1 MAMQIALPLGWS
13 TEKSNSTG
21 HVYYFNWK
29 TGESTWVHPAQKSGK
44 VEWSREQ
51 DHNGQIYFFNH
62 RTHDS
67 TWEPDWKPEK
77 STRDVATQFADLT
90 MEEIRTLVPTP
101 RFLLNRR
108 RSRSPFRR
116 SPAPSPS
123 PARRFRSPSNHGMN
137 AVPPQARL
145 LWQDSPH
152 WVIAPQN
159 YPKGKNP
166 NGH

>member
-1 MAMQIALPLGWS
+1 MQIALPEGWS
-13 TEKSNSTG
+13 TQKSSSKG
-21 HVYYFNWK
+21 MMYFFNRK
-29 TGESTWVHPAQKSGK
+29 TGESTWEHPAHQPG
-44 VEWSREQ
+44 
-51 DHNGQIYFFNH
+51 
-62 RTHDS
+62 
-67 TWEPDWKPEK
+67 K
-77 STRDVATQFADLT
+77 STRDAETQFNGVYKP
-90 MEEIRTLVPTP
+90 EEIRTLVPTP

-137 AVPPQARL
+137 AVPPQVSL

-159 YPKGKNP
+159 YPKGKSP

>member
-1 MAMQIALPLGWS
+1 MQIALPFGWS

-29 TGESTWVHPAQKSGK
+29 TGESTWVHPAHQSGK

-67 TWEPDWKPEK
+67 TWEPDWKPGK
-77 STRDVATQFADLT
+77 STRDAETQSADLT
-90 MEEIRTLVPTP
+90 MEEIRILYPTP
-101 RFLLNRR
+101 RFLCDSPR
-108 RSRSPFRR
+108 RSRSPIG
-116 SPAPSPS
+116 APRNQ
-123 PARRFRSPSNHGMN
+123 ASNHGMN
-137 AVPPQARL
+137 AVPSQARL

-159 YPKGKNP
+159 YPKGK
-166 NGH
+166 GKVR